1 MHVLVFIAFVW
12 ILASMTTG
20 LDTVTPTSAEEDTKW
35 GMQKFPKENG
45 EYLFTYQPNYVT
57 FGPFHIDFEPSTIS
71 PCHAIQVMLAF
82 IDAFHYGVRE
92 NSMDIETDI
101 ILRFNSLKTISSRI
115 FQHPDVHPFLFNKL
129 LQLPTLMILLSSHK
143 GMFSYNHE
151 FLYALPNFIKAQSC
165 RCEGVT
171 CHLLGFRQELRNM
184 NSND

>member
-1 MHVLVFIAFVW
+1 
-12 ILASMTTG
+12 MTTG

-101 ILRFNSLKTISSRI
+101 ILRFN
-115 FQHPDVHPFLFNKL
+115 
-129 LQLPTLMILLSSHK
+129 
-143 GMFSYNHE
+143 
-151 FLYALPNFIKAQSC
+151 
-165 RCEGVT
+165 
-171 CHLLGFRQELRNM
+171 
-184 NSND
+184 